1 MVDGFRALVLDEVEK
16 GVSASIKHLNDD
28 QLPEGNVTVAISHST
43 LNYKDG
49 MVLKGLGRLVRNY
62 PHVPGIDFVGSVE
75 TSDTPE
81 YAIGDKVLLTGWRV
95 GELHWGGYA
104 QKARVKSDWLI
115 RLPEKITE
123 QRAMAIGTAGFTAM
137 LALMELE
144 RNGIVPASGP
154 ILVTG
159 GNGGVGGIA
168 ISILSALGYE
178 VHTSTG
184 RLQRAEDL
192 KSLGASEII
201 AREDLDVE
209 PERPLAS
216 ERWAG
221 VIDAVGGTTLSS
233 ILPQIKTR
241 GVVAACGNAGGI
253 KFNSTVIPF
262 LLRGIKLLG
271 IDSAMCPIDQRKLAW
286 ERLSND
292 LASVALD
299 TLTNIVPLDE
309 LPELADKILRGE
321 TVGRVVVDVN
331 A

>member
-49 MVLKGLGRLVRNY
+49 MVLKGLGRLVRVY

-81 YAIGDKVLLTGWRV
+81 FAIGDKVLLTGWRV

-115 RLPEKITE
+115 RLPDKITE

-168 ISILSALGYE
+168 ISILSGLGYE

-292 LASVALD
+292 LASGALD
-299 TLTNIVPLDE
+299 TLTNTVPLDE

>member
-168 ISILSALGYE
+168 ISILSGLGYE

-292 LASVALD
+292 LASGALD

>member
-292 LASVALD
+292 LASGALD